1 MQHGHLSTEEA
12 KSKQLPGSDVF
23 RHSHLFYLSDSHR
36 DWGAVALN
44 REAYKA
50 FSDTILVRHAAEL
63 KVEREAAKE
72 WLKQGGFSSNL
83 PLPWSAAGL
92 SQLEY
97 MNYEYLKLG
106 CGFELHLKA
115 RLLSRDY
122 LVHDVDDTDGRYGT
136 LARAQKQRPVEK
148 AELLDIDG
156 FRFNGRENYLPGLK
170 PTSIKFSLLTD
181 KNEYITALGLPVET
195 IAVIRDYRNL
205 RNQIHLPG
213 DVIETP
219 GLQKL
224 QGKPI
229 SEFLL
234 DFVNR
239 EIVSWS
245 NQIIVNRKFTFPLLA
260 DFTEYA

>member
-1 MQHGHLSTEEA
+1 MQHGYLSTEEA
-12 KSKQLPGSDVF
+12 KSKRLPGSDVF
-23 RHSHLFYLSDSHR
+23 RYSHLLYLSDFHR
-36 DWGAVALN
+36 DWGVVALN

-50 FSDTILVRHAAEL
+50 FSDTILVRHRAEL
-63 KVEREAAKE
+63 KVEQEAIKV

-83 PLPWSAAGL
+83 PLPWGAAGL
-92 SQLEY
+92 SHLEY
-97 MNYEYLKLG
+97 RNYEYLKLA

-122 LVHDVDDTDGRYGT
+122 LVQDVDNTDVRYRT

-148 AELLDIDG
+148 AELLNIDG

-181 KNEYITALGLPVET
+181 SDEYIKALGLPVET
-195 IAVIRDYRNL
+195 IAVIKDYRNL

-219 GLQKL
+219 GLQKF
-224 QGKPI
+224 QDKPI

-234 DFVNR
+234 GFISK

-245 NQIIVNRKFTFPLLA
+245 NQIIVNRKFTFPPLA
-260 DFTEYA
+260 DFPK